1 VLPSLAIRPRPWH
14 PSYRVRILSLLI
26 IAGLPVVLL
35 ALYGLGRYVQESGA
49 DIAAERVAMAQSAA
63 LTADSFAGDLRASAR
78 TLALDDAITDP
89 TRREQLP
96 DLLET
101 LLGAN
106 TNWQQVAVFAADGR
120 PLAVAGSGAV
130 SRDESQ
136 QDYFRRVMVTQQP
149 AFGLDLS
156 GNGRRTLV
164 LGVPVTFSDGG
175 LGVIRVVPSLQRL
188 GSELQAQ
195 AHGGSRQIILL
206 DGQGGVLLPSPAAV
220 APLDPGVTQAVLA
233 GETGSMRIGNESLLA
248 YAPVA
253 DTGWGVVVSEPAA
266 EAFAPAQRQAE
277 AAILALVV
285 TLVIAG
291 LIGWLLGGR
300 LADLY
305 QQAVSARAEAEG
317 AAELRDSV
325 LASVS
330 HDLRS
335 PLAAIRGQAELQR
348 RVLDRDGAPDPQQL
362 LRGATRIEEAAT
374 RMNGMIAELV
384 DAARVQAGRALE
396 LHRQVTDLVD
406 LVQRMLAEQAHTTAR
421 HDLVFESAEP
431 RLIAI
436 VDRVRLERVVANL
449 VSNAIKYSPNG
460 GEVRVRLGCAHGWVV
475 LMVQDHGV
483 GIPAADL
490 PRVFEQFHRA
500 ANVAGRFRGT
510 GLGLAGARHIVEQ
523 HGGTISLE
531 SQEGVGTIVTVRLPL
546 N

>member
-1 VLPSLAIRPRPWH
+1 MRRESWH
-14 PSYRVRILSLLI
+14 PTYRVRILSLLV
-26 IAGLPVVLL
+26 IAGLPMVLL

-63 LTADSFAGDLRASAR
+63 LTADSFAGDLRAAAR

-89 TRREQLP
+89 TRREELP

-106 TNWQQVAVFAADGR
+106 TNWQQVAVFAADGHL
-120 PLAVAGSGAV
+120 LAVAGSGAV
-130 SRDESQ
+130 GRDESE
-136 QDYFRRVMVTQQP
+136 QDYFRRVLVTQQP
-149 AFGLDLS
+149 AFGLDS
-156 GNGRRTLV
+156 PSNGRRTLV
-164 LGVPVTFSDGG
+164 LGVPVTFRDGG

-195 AHGGSRQIILL
+195 AHGGGRQILLL
-206 DGQGGVLLPSPAAV
+206 DRQGGVLLPNPATV
-220 APLDPGVTQAVLA
+220 PPLDPSVTQAVLA
-233 GETGSMRIGNESLLA
+233 GETGSARIGNELLLA
-248 YAPVA
+248 FAPVA

-266 EAFAPAQRQAE
+266 QAFAPAQRQAVV
-277 AAILALVV
+277 AILALVS
-285 TLVIAG
+285 TLVLAG
-291 LIGWLLGGR
+291 LIGWFLGGR

-305 QQAVSARAEAEG
+305 QQAISARAEAEG
-317 AAELRDSV
+317 AARLRDSV

-335 PLAAIRGQAELQR
+335 PLAAIRGHAELQQ
-348 RVLDRDGAPDPQQL
+348 RVLRRDGTPDTQQL
-362 LRGATRIEEAAT
+362 LRGATRIEEAAR

-384 DAARVQAGRALE
+384 DAARVQAGHTLE

-406 LVQRMLAEQAHTTAR
+406 LVQRMLAEQAHTTAL

-431 RLIAI
+431 RLIAF
-436 VDRVRLERVVANL
+436 VDGVRLQRVVANL

-460 GEVRVRLGCAHGWVV
+460 GDVRVRLCCADGWAV
-475 LMVQDHGV
+475 LTVQDHGV
-483 GIPAADL
+483 GIPSADL

-500 ANVAGRFRGT
+500 ANVAGRFKGT

-523 HGGTISLE
+523 HGGSISLE
-531 SQEGVGTIVTVRLPL
+531 SQEGVGTTVTVRLPL